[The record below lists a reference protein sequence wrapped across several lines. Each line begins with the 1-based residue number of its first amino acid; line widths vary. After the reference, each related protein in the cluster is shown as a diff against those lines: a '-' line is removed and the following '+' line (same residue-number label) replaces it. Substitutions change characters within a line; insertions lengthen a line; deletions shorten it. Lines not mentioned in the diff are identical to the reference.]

1 MLYSRSSEEL
11 WAISLREK
19 RLFSRRT
26 GEVVEPRFK
35 NESDV
40 ELVRAIAQGD
50 EQALAALYDR
60 HGPTL
65 FGLLLRIL
73 NDRLEAEDV
82 LQDVFVQVWQE
93 ACRFDES
100 RGRPFTWLVTIARS
114 RAIDRVRARG
124 SRDRKET
131 EASRANWEETYDIA
145 DDAIRSEESELI
157 HRALAE
163 IPREQ
168 REVILLAYFHGLSQ
182 SEIASRTGTPLGT
195 IKTRMR
201 AGIKRLKAILCQKIH
216 GRGDEKN

>member
-1 MLYSRSSEEL
+1 MLYCRSSDKDGPQ
-11 WAISLREK
+11 ACAGK
-19 RLFSRRT
+19 NPFSHRT
-26 GEVVEPRFK
+26 NKVVEPRFK

-50 EQALAALYDR
+50 EQALATLYDR

-73 NDRLEAEDV
+73 NDRSEAEDV

-124 SRDRKET
+124 SRDRKES
-131 EASRANWEETYDIA
+131 EASRTSWEAVYDIA
-145 DDAIRSEESELI
+145 DDAIRSEESEMI
-157 HRALAE
+157 HRALNE
-163 IPREQ
+163 IPEEQ
-168 REVILLAYFHGLSQ
+168 REVLLLAYFQGLSQ
-182 SEIASRTGTPLGT
+182 SEIAARTGAPLGT

-201 AGIKRLKAILCQKIH
+201 AGIKRLKAILCQRIR